1 MKRIVVAE
9 DSRTQAVRLKQV
21 LASAGFDVELASDGE
36 VALAACLASPPAA
49 VVTDVLMPKLD
60 GFELCHRLAMD
71 PATAAVPVIV
81 LTSLGDTTDV
91 VRALAAGAANFVAK
105 PYDNAELIAR
115 VERTIARGSSPKFPL
130 TVAEQVLETAPR
142 PERMLD
148 VLASAL
154 EDAKRRTEEVERAR
168 REVATAEAENRRLY
182 EDAIRANKAKDEF
195 LAVMSHEVRTPLN
208 AITGWAALLLEGRL
222 DADKSHRALET
233 IARNA
238 RAQARLI
245 DDILDVS
252 RIVAGKITVEQRSIE
267 LTALVARTVQS
278 FEPAAAA
285 RRVALDTT
293 LTERVTVS
301 GDPDRLSQILSNLV
315 ANALKFSKDGARIRI
330 ELTRVNDMVEL
341 AVSDQGE
348 GIDPAFLPY
357 VFDRFRQA
365 DTSSTRK
372 HGGLGLGLSIVR
384 HLVELHGGS
393 IHAESE
399 GLGRGATFRV
409 LFPVLAETPP
419 ASRFEVSEP
428 GSPSK
433 TLTGLRVLAV
443 EDDEDGAEL
452 LAAILG
458 RTGADALVV
467 RSASEVT
474 DRIEGFRP
482 DVLVSDIG
490 LPGEDGHALI
500 RRLREAPATAEVPA
514 VALTAFAGRQ
524 SERDARAAGFDAHV
538 AKPASPDAIIAA
550 VRRAIALRTT
560 PPRP

>member
-21 LASAGFDVELASDGE
+21 LVASGFEVELAGDGE
-36 VALAACLASPPAA
+36 IALAACLANPPAA
-49 VVTDVLMPKLD
+49 VLTDVLMPKLD
-60 GFELCHRLAMD
+60 GFELCRRL
-71 PATAAVPVIV
+71 TAEPRTAHVPVVV

-91 VRALAAGAANFVAK
+91 VRALEAGAANFVAK
-105 PYDNAELIAR
+105 PYEDAELVAR
-115 VERTIARGSSPKFPL
+115 VERTIARGKSPSFPL
-130 TVAEQVLETAPR
+130 TVADQVLETAPR

-154 EDAKRRTEEVERAR
+154 EDARRRTEEVERAR
-168 REVATAEAENRRLY
+168 SEVAKAEAENRRLY
-182 EDAIRANKAKDEF
+182 EDAVRANKSKDEF

-222 DADKSHRALET
+222 DPERSQKALET

-252 RIVAGKITVEQRSIE
+252 RIVAGKITVEQRTVDLSK
-267 LTALVARTVQS
+267 LVATTVAS

-285 RRVALDTT
+285 RKIALETRII
-293 LTERVTVS
+293 ERINVS
-301 GDPDRLSQILSNLV
+301 GDPDRLAQIFSNLV
-315 ANALKFSKDGARIRI
+315 TNALKFSKEGARIRI
-330 ELTRVNDMVEL
+330 ELTRVAEMVEL
-341 AVSDQGE
+341 AVHDEGE

-393 IHAESE
+393 IRAESN
-399 GLGRGATFRV
+399 GLGRGAIFRV
-409 LFPVLAETPP
+409 LLPVLADDAKVSRHEETK
-419 ASRFEVSEP
+419 
-428 GSPSK
+428 PSGGT
-433 TLTGLRVLAV
+433 TLNGVRILAV

-452 LAAILG
+452 LGAILG
-458 RTGADALVV
+458 RTGAEAVVV
-467 RSASEVT
+467 RSAAEVT
-474 DRIEGFRP
+474 DRIETFAP

-500 RRLREAPATAEVPA
+500 RRLREAPATAELPA

-538 AKPASPDAIIAA
+538 AKPASPDAVIAA
-550 VRRAIALRTT
+550 VRRAMALRAPTS
-560 PPRP
+560 RP

>member
-1 MKRIVVAE
+1 MTRIVVAE

-21 LASAGFDVELASDGE
+21 LSEAGFDVELASDGE
-36 VALAACLASPPAA
+36 IALAACLASPPAA
-49 VVTDVLMPKLD
+49 VITDVLMPKLD
-60 GFELCHRLAMD
+60 GFELCHRLATT
-71 PATAAVPVIV
+71 PATAGVPVIV

-115 VERTIARGSSPKFPL
+115 VERTIARGRTPRFPL
-130 TVAEQVLETAPR
+130 IVAEQIIEAAPR

-154 EDAKRRTEEVERAR
+154 EDAKRRTDEVERAR

-182 EDAIRANKAKDEF
+182 EDALRANKAKDEF

-222 DADKSHRALET
+222 DAEKSQRALET

-252 RIVAGKITVEQRSIE
+252 RIVAGKITVERRPIE
-267 LTALVARTVQS
+267 LTRLVATTVSS

-285 RRVALDTT
+285 RRVALETK
-293 LTERVTVS
+293 LTDRVSVA

-330 ELTRVNDMVEL
+330 ELTRSSEMVEL
-341 AVSDQGE
+341 AVHDEGE
-348 GIDPAFLPY
+348 GIDPVFLPY

-393 IHAESE
+393 IRAESA

-409 LFPVLAETPP
+409 LFPVLAETSP
-419 ASRFEVSEP
+419 AARVETESGV
-428 GSPSK
+428 PS
-433 TLTGLRVLAV
+433 TSLIGVRVLAV

-452 LAAILG
+452 LVAILG

-467 RSASEVT
+467 RSAAEVT
-474 DRIEGFRP
+474 DRIDAFKP

-500 RRLREAPATAEVPA
+500 RRLRDAPATAALPA

-550 VRRAIALRTT
+550 VRRAIALRAA
-560 PPRP
+560 PSRP

>member
-1 MKRIVVAE
+1 MTRIVVAE

-21 LASAGFDVELASDGE
+21 LSEAGFDVELASDGE
-36 VALAACLASPPAA
+36 IALAACLASPPAA
-49 VVTDVLMPKLD
+49 VITDVLMPKLD
-60 GFELCHRLAMD
+60 GFELCHRLATT
-71 PATAAVPVIV
+71 PATAGVPVIV

-115 VERTIARGSSPKFPL
+115 VERTIARGSTPRFPL
-130 TVAEQVLETAPR
+130 IVADQIIEAAPR

-154 EDAKRRTEEVERAR
+154 EDAKRRTDEVERAR

-182 EDAIRANKAKDEF
+182 EDALRANKAKDEF

-222 DADKSHRALET
+222 DAEKSQRALET

-252 RIVAGKITVEQRSIE
+252 RIVAGKITVERRPIE
-267 LTALVARTVQS
+267 LTRLVATTVSS

-285 RRVALDTT
+285 RRVALETK
-293 LTERVTVS
+293 LTDRVSVA

-330 ELTRVNDMVEL
+330 ELTRSSEMVEL
-341 AVSDQGE
+341 AVHDEGE
-348 GIDPAFLPY
+348 GIDPVFLPY

-393 IHAESE
+393 IRAESA

-409 LFPVLAETPP
+409 LFPVLAETSP
-419 ASRFEVSEP
+419 AARVETESGVPTTSLI
-428 GSPSK
+428 GV
-433 TLTGLRVLAV
+433 RVLAV

-452 LAAILG
+452 LVAILG

-467 RSASEVT
+467 RSAAEVT
-474 DRIEGFRP
+474 DRIDAFKP

-500 RRLREAPATAEVPA
+500 RRLRDAPATAALPA

-550 VRRAIALRTT
+550 VRRAIALRAA
-560 PPRP
+560 PSRP

>member
-1 MKRIVVAE
+1 MTRIVVAE

-21 LASAGFDVELASDGE
+21 LSEAGFDVELASDGE
-36 VALAACLASPPAA
+36 IALAACLASPPAA
-49 VVTDVLMPKLD
+49 VITDVLMPKLD
-60 GFELCHRLAMD
+60 GFELCHRLATT
-71 PATAAVPVIV
+71 PATAGVPVIV

-115 VERTIARGSSPKFPL
+115 VERTIARGRTPRFPL
-130 TVAEQVLETAPR
+130 IVAEQIIEAAPR

-154 EDAKRRTEEVERAR
+154 EDAKRRTDEVERAR

-182 EDAIRANKAKDEF
+182 EDALRANKAKDEF

-222 DADKSHRALET
+222 DAEKSQRALET

-252 RIVAGKITVEQRSIE
+252 RIVAGKITVEQRPIE
-267 LTALVARTVQS
+267 LTRLVATTVSS

-285 RRVALDTT
+285 RRVALETK
-293 LTERVTVS
+293 LTERVSVA

-330 ELTRVNDMVEL
+330 ELTRSSEMVEL
-341 AVSDQGE
+341 AVHDEGE
-348 GIDPAFLPY
+348 GIDPVFLPY

-393 IHAESE
+393 IRAESP

-409 LFPVLAETPP
+409 LFPVLAETSP
-419 ASRFEVSEP
+419 AARVETESGV
-428 GSPSK
+428 PS
-433 TLTGLRVLAV
+433 TSLIGVRVLAV

-452 LAAILG
+452 LVAILG

-467 RSASEVT
+467 RSAAEVN
-474 DRIEGFRP
+474 DRIDAFKP

-500 RRLREAPATAEVPA
+500 RRLRDAPATAALPA

-550 VRRAIALRTT
+550 VRRAIALRAA
-560 PPRP
+560 PSRP